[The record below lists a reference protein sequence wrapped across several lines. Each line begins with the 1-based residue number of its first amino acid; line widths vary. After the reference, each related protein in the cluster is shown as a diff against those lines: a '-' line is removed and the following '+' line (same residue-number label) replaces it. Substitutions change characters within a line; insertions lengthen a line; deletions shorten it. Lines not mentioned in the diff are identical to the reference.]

1 MGSEKVGGQ
10 HDRSLSVVS
19 SLLIHLKLFEAERG
33 GEGDILL
40 RRGGTFDK
48 KVTPVPH
55 PVLDKGLGSF
65 EDDDMLI
72 VWCVVKL
79 Y

>member
-19 SLLIHLKLFEAERG
+19 SLLIHLKLFEAKRG

-48 KVTPVPH
+48 KTDSDILPCP
-55 PVLDKGLGSF
+55 PILS
-65 EDDDMLI
+65 
-72 VWCVVKL
+72 
-79 Y
+79 